1 MAETGNFV
9 FRAVSDLRD
18 TETKQTNGVKNGSM
32 GILNILNQS
41 PSAKNLQRLF
51 LLRIIAIIS
60 QIIIFWTVYSIIEL
74 ELPWTAIIVTISLLA
89 VLNFLTWIRLRYS
102 WPVTNPEFFTQL
114 LIDVAGLTALL
125 YFSGG
130 STNPFISLYLLPLTI
145 AATVLP
151 WHYTWTMAAITISC
165 YTLLLFKFIPL
176 PHDHLD
182 DHSRHMFEFNLHI
195 SGMWLT
201 FVLSTL
207 LITSFVVKM
216 NASIRDRDKE
226 LSRSR
231 EQALQNEQIIALGT
245 LAAGAAHELG
255 TPLSTM
261 AIITGE
267 LQQELPGNT
276 EFQNNIRILRNQI
289 SLCKQTL
296 THLLADAGQ
305 ARVEEGNSQPVDI
318 FLQQVIDKWQLI
330 RPSIRFTSQS
340 EGVQPVPIIM
350 NTRLLSQSILN
361 LLNNAADASTRQVT
375 VISRWDE
382 KQLHLE
388 ILDDGPGLDAE
399 AAEHA
404 GEPFF
409 TSKGPGQGFGIGLF
423 LANTNIERFGGSVR
437 LFNRPEGGACTH
449 VTLPVLHGTTST
461 SL

>member
-1 MAETGNFV
+1 
-9 FRAVSDLRD
+9 
-18 TETKQTNGVKNGSM
+18 M
-32 GILNILNQS
+32 GIFSILNQS
-41 PSAKNLQRLF
+41 PSGKNLQRLF
-51 LLRIIAIIS
+51 QLRIIAIIF
-60 QIIIFWTVYSIIEL
+60 QIIVFWVVHSLIEL
-74 ELPWTAIIVTISLLA
+74 KLPWTAVISTIFALV

-102 WPVTNPEFFTQL
+102 WPVTYPEFFAQL

-151 WHYTWTMAAITISC
+151 WHYTWGMAAITISC
-165 YTLLLFKFIPL
+165 YTYLLFKYIPL

-182 DHSRHMFEFNLHI
+182 DHSRHMFEFNLHV

-207 LITSFVVKM
+207 LITSFVVRM

-231 EQALQNEQIIALGT
+231 ERALQNEQIIALGT
-245 LAAGAAHELG
+245 LAAGAAHELS

-267 LQQELPGNT
+267 LQQEFPGNT
-276 EFQNNIRILRNQI
+276 EFQNNIHILRDQI
-289 SLCKQTL
+289 SHCKQTL

-305 ARVEEGNSQPVDI
+305 TRVEKGNGQPVDL

-330 RPSIRFTSQS
+330 RPSVKFTYQCK
-340 EGVQPVPIIM
+340 GTKPAPIIM
-350 NTRLLSQSILN
+350 NTHLLSQSILN
-361 LLNNAADASTRQVT
+361 LLNNAADASIRQVT
-375 VISRWDE
+375 ITSHWDE

-388 ILDDGPGLDAE
+388 ILDDGTGLDTE
-399 AAEHA
+399 AVEHA

-423 LANTNIERFGGSVR
+423 LANTNIERFGGNVR

-449 VTLPVLHGTTST
+449 VTLPISHRAINKDISHE
-461 SL
+461 

>member
-1 MAETGNFV
+1 
-9 FRAVSDLRD
+9 
-18 TETKQTNGVKNGSM
+18 M
-32 GILNILNQS
+32 GIFSILNQS
-41 PSAKNLQRLF
+41 PSGKNLQRLF
-51 LLRIIAIIS
+51 QLRVIAIIF
-60 QIIIFWTVYSIIEL
+60 QVIVFWAVYRLIEL
-74 ELPWTAIIVTISLLA
+74 ELPWLAIISTICILA
-89 VLNFLTWIRLRYS
+89 VLNFFTWIRLRYP
-102 WPVTNPEFFTQL
+102 WPVTYPEFFIQL

-151 WHYTWTMAAITISC
+151 WHYTWSMAVITISC
-165 YTLLLFKFIPL
+165 YTCLLFKYVPF

-182 DHSRHMFEFNLHI
+182 DHSRHMFEFNLHV

-207 LITSFVVKM
+207 LITSFVVRM

-226 LSRSR
+226 LSKSR
-231 EQALQNEQIIALGT
+231 ERALQNEQIIALGT
-245 LAAGAAHELG
+245 LAAGAAHELS

-261 AIITGE
+261 AIISGE
-267 LQQELPGNT
+267 LQQEFIENT
-276 EFQNNIRILRNQI
+276 EFQNNVRILRDQI
-289 SLCKQTL
+289 SHCKQTL

-305 ARVEEGNSQPVDI
+305 TRVEEGDGQPVDL
-318 FLQQVIDKWQLI
+318 FLQQIIDKWQLI
-330 RPSIRFTSQS
+330 RPSVKFTYQCK
-340 EGVQPVPIIM
+340 GIKPPPTIM

-361 LLNNAADASTRQVT
+361 LLNNAADASVKQVT
-375 VISRWDE
+375 ITCHWDE

-388 ILDDGPGLDAE
+388 ILDDGAGLNTE

-423 LANTNIERFGGSVR
+423 LANTNIERFGGNIR
-437 LFNRPEGGACTH
+437 LFNRPEGGACTY
-449 VTLPVLHGTTST
+449 VTIPVLYRATSKEST
-461 SL
+461 L

>member
-1 MAETGNFV
+1 
-9 FRAVSDLRD
+9 
-18 TETKQTNGVKNGSM
+18 M
-32 GILNILNQS
+32 GIFSILNHS
-41 PSAKNLQRLF
+41 PSGKNLQRLF
-51 LLRIIAIIS
+51 QLRVIAIIFQIIVFWAVYSLIELKLPWIAIIS
-60 QIIIFWTVYSIIEL
+60 TIFI
-74 ELPWTAIIVTISLLA
+74 LA
-89 VLNFLTWIRLRYS
+89 ALNFFTWVRLRYP
-102 WPVTNPEFFTQL
+102 WPVTYPEFFAQL

-151 WHYTWTMAAITISC
+151 WYYTWGMAVITISC
-165 YTLLLFKFIPL
+165 YTVLLFKYIPF

-207 LITSFVVKM
+207 LITSFVVRM

-231 EQALQNEQIIALGT
+231 ERALQNEQIIALGT
-245 LAAGAAHELG
+245 LAAGAAHELS

-267 LQQELPGNT
+267 LQQDFPGNI
-276 EFQNNIRILRNQI
+276 EFQNNIRILRDQI

-305 ARVEEGNSQPVDI
+305 TRVEEGDGQPVDL
-318 FLQQVIDKWQLI
+318 FLQRVIDKWQLI
-330 RPSIRFTSQS
+330 RPSVKFTYQCK
-340 EGVQPVPIIM
+340 GIKPAPVIM
-350 NTRLLSQSILN
+350 NTHLLSQSILN
-361 LLNNAADASTRQVT
+361 LLNNAADASTQQVT
-375 VISRWDE
+375 ITSHWNE

-388 ILDDGPGLDAE
+388 ILDDGAGLNTE

-423 LANTNIERFGGSVR
+423 LANTNIERFGGSIR

-449 VTLPVLHGTTST
+449 VTIPVSR
-461 SL
+461 